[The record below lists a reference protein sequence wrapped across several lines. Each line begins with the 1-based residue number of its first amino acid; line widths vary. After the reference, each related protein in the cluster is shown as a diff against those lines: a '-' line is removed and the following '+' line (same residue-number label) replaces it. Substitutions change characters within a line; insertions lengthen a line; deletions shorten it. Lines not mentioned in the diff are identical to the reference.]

1 MKAYAHLIR
10 YALAKGATV
19 SVWDGEE
26 WQESRSTDAA
36 ACIAAVESVEEAEI
50 VIWGNER
57 QVGWEVADNE
67 RRMAWVRVSAFGLA
81 DDETVVDYTVND
93 FMNEWEAAYERATT
107 AEPLTMYQIR
117 TAAQALRTGT
127 LGGFAAAIGDAATI
141 ADSANLRR
149 LAEAFPDL
157 FAAALETTTA

>member
-1 MKAYAHLIR
+1 MKAYEHLIR
-10 YALAKGATV
+10 FALAKGATI

-26 WQESRSTDAA
+26 WQESRSKDAA

-50 VIWGNER
+50 VIR
-57 QVGWEVADNE
+57 DTDSKDRRLGWAL
-67 RRMAWVRVSAFGLA
+67 VSAYGLL
-81 DDETVVDYTVND
+81 DDETVIDYGVND
-93 FMNEWEAAYERATT
+93 YMNAWQAAYDARL
-107 AEPLTMYQIR
+107 AEPLTMFQIR

-149 LAEAFPDL
+149 LAEAFPEL
-157 FAAALETTTA
+157 FAAALETTTN

>member
-10 YALAKGATV
+10 YALGNGGTV
-19 SVWDGEE
+19 AVYDGEA
-26 WQESRSTDAA
+26 WSPRSTDYSR
-36 ACIAAVESVEEAEI
+36 IIEEVESVEEAELAI
-50 VIWGNER
+50 RDEMG
-57 QVGWEVADNE
+57 
-67 RRMAWVRVSAFGLA
+67 RRIAWARVSAFGLA
-81 DDETVVDYTVND
+81 DDETVIDHTVSDYMDT
-93 FMNEWEAAYERATT
+93 WQEAYDRDTT

-149 LAEAFPDL
+149 LAEAFPEL